1 MKKIRKQGVKR
12 TMQMR
17 EKLIL
22 SFAIVLLI
30 PTISLGII
38 SFQTADAKVEEKMY
52 ENAISSVTVL
62 NQTIDQIIGATRKNV
77 DFLASQLDAG
87 NVGPNQGDETD
98 TIRTLLDAYKE
109 THDDVELAS
118 LGTDQG
124 VYINSPVTAVNK
136 EGYDPRERPWYQGR
150 YAEQRCPY
158 RNHPL
163 LIKQY
168 RQCCCFGSS
177 DLSGWPWCRLCQ
189 PIA

>member
-1 MKKIRKQGVKR
+1 
-12 TMQMR
+12 MR

-52 ENAISSVTVL
+52 ENAISNVTVL

-118 LGTDQG
+118 IGTDQG
-124 VYINSPVTAVNK
+124 VYINS
-136 EGYDPRERPWYQGR
+136 
-150 YAEQRCPY
+150 
-158 RNHPL
+158 L
-163 LIKQY
+163 
-168 RQCCCFGSS
+168 
-177 DLSGWPWCRLCQ
+177 
-189 PIA
+189 

>member
-87 NVGPNQGDETD
+87 NVEPNRVTKQIPSVPCSTR
-98 TIRTLLDAYKE
+98 IRKRMMTWNLPPSVPIRACIL
-109 THDDVELAS
+109 T
-118 LGTDQG
+118 
-124 VYINSPVTAVNK
+124 
-136 EGYDPRERPWYQGR
+136 
-150 YAEQRCPY
+150 
-158 RNHPL
+158 PL
-163 LIKQY
+163 
-168 RQCCCFGSS
+168 
-177 DLSGWPWCRLCQ
+177 
-189 PIA
+189 